1 MVDKRNN
8 QGINS
13 MKTFLLFF
21 LTISLIASSCIEKQ
35 EVLNLSIIQEPD
47 IMENDT
53 SVKVAIASVISPK
66 ESIRY
71 YEGMIK
77 YISIKLGGPVKIV
90 HRRTYKE
97 INDLVKNG
105 EIDFAFVCSGPYV
118 EGNNEFGM
126 KILAVPQAYG
136 INSYNSY
143 IIVPANSSY
152 ENISELRSKRF
163 AFTDPLSNSGTFYP
177 EYRLS
182 LLNESTDS
190 FFGVDEN
197 GRNNYF
203 YTYSHDN
210 SIIAVAEQLAEG
222 AAVNSQVYE
231 YMKYTKPGIISKT
244 RIIEVSPPFANPPVV
259 VSKDIDPFLEQKL
272 KDIFLNM
279 DKDEEG
285 KNILSS
291 VMIDRFVTI
300 NDSAYNSI
308 REMRERIK

>member
-1 MVDKRNN
+1 
-8 QGINS
+8 
-13 MKTFLLFF
+13 MKIFILFIII
-21 LTISLIASSCIEKQ
+21 LVIASGCIEKR
-35 EVLNLSIIQEPD
+35 EVLNLTIVQEPRVT
-47 IMENDT
+47 ENDT

-66 ESIRY
+66 DSIEY
-71 YEGMIK
+71 YEGMIQ
-77 YISIKLGGPVKIV
+77 YISKKLGGPVKIV
-90 HRRTYKE
+90 HRRTYRE
-97 INDLVKNG
+97 INDMIKNG

-126 KILAVPQAYG
+126 KLLVAPEAYG
-136 INSYNSY
+136 GNTYYSY
-143 IIVPANSSY
+143 IIVPMNSSY
-152 ENISELRSKRF
+152 ENISFLRGKRF
-163 AFTDPLSNSGTFYP
+163 AFTDPLSNSGKLYP
-177 EYRLS
+177 AYKLS
-182 LLNESTDS
+182 LINETSES

-222 AAVNSQVYE
+222 AAINSQVYE
-231 YMKYTKPGIISKT
+231 YMKIKKPDIISKT
-244 RIIEVSPPFANPPVV
+244 RIIEISPPFANPPVV

-285 KNILSS
+285 KKILSN
-291 VMIDRFVTI
+291 VMIDRFITI

>member
-1 MVDKRNN
+1 
-8 QGINS
+8 
-13 MKTFLLFF
+13 MKFFILFF
-21 LTISLIASSCIEKQ
+21 IIIALIASGCVEKQ
-35 EVLNLSIIQEPD
+35 EILNLSIVQEPG
-47 IMENDT
+47 IAENDT

-66 ESIRY
+66 ESIVY
-71 YEGMIK
+71 YEGMIQ
-77 YISIKLGGPVKIV
+77 YISIKLGGPVKII
-90 HRRTYKE
+90 HRRTYQE
-97 INDLVKNG
+97 VNDLIKNG
-105 EIDFAFVCSGPYV
+105 EIDFAFICSGPYV
-118 EGNNEFGM
+118 EGNKEFGM
-126 KILAVPQAYG
+126 KILAAPQAYG

-143 IIVPANSSY
+143 LIVPVNSSY
-152 ENISELRSKRF
+152 ENISELRGKRF
-163 AFTDPLSNSGTFYP
+163 AFTDPLSNSGKLYP
-177 EYRLS
+177 AYRLS
-182 LLNESTDS
+182 LINETPES
-190 FFGVDEN
+190 FFGVDEK

-231 YMKYTKPGIISKT
+231 YMKNKKPGIISKT
-244 RIIEVSPPFANPPVV
+244 RIIEVSPHFANPPVV

-285 KNILSS
+285 KKILSG

-308 REMRERIK
+308 REMRDRIK